1 MLLNNGKSV
10 RSTFAKFKKYAKYTK
25 HHKNIVERSNDEMN
39 LPYLSFVLNIT
50 FYWVRVIP
58 SYISVWKAFDSNAIL
73 WYEYTVNQL
82 SEAFG

>member
-10 RSTFAKFKKYAKYTK
+10 RSTFANFKKYVKYTK
-25 HHKNIVERSNDEMN
+25 HYKNIVECSNDEMN

-50 FYWVRVIP
+50 FYWVRVIL
-58 SYISVWKAFDSNAIL
+58 SYISVWKAFDSYGIL
-73 WYEYTVNQL
+73 WYEYTVNQH